1 MKNKLLVFCLSAMLP
16 GCAHYFDQKYDLKSE
31 YNQMPQVVEA
41 DDIKTRPYQKYD
53 AAFLG
58 KRIEYNAKTQQL
70 LSQNVNIESYEPI
83 DLPTLLESVAD
94 QTGISY
100 RINDSL
106 PNSEKTGSQAA
117 QLQAHSINF
126 NGTFEEFMRYISVL
140 YDVSSTLDHNNVL
153 TTSLYETYAIKLDF
167 YGQNNKFEASLDLS
181 SNEATAEGGL
191 IAKSETKFESTFW
204 EDVKDM
210 AEKYVS
216 SGIYS
221 LFKDASIL
229 TFTARP
235 SEHKTLSQILKK
247 YQTDNSRQFI
257 VSYKVFVLDKRKIK
271 KAGAAMNIDLINGGT
286 GINLTTAMMKS
297 AEGTFKTGRKFYSP
311 ESGRTLNI
319 NAQLDAFYEL
329 TGSRVLQSGT
339 FVTRNNV
346 PIPLNMTKRQNYVS
360 GRTRTINETTNR
372 ETIEVTTDRIITGTS
387 FIITPRVLSDG
398 RIEVSSGFTKRFLNG
413 LDTFEL
419 IQLPVVTTTETF
431 NVSTVTAGT
440 LLMVSKYQATEMSDG
455 QRAMLI
461 GAGGESNQSDATVVM
476 VVGIDYHQAPYSLK

>member
-58 KRIEYNAKTQQL
+58 KRVEYNAKTQQL

-106 PNSEKTGSQAA
+106 PNSEKTSNQAT

-126 NGTFEEFMRYISVL
+126 NGTFEEFMRYISAL

>member
-1 MKNKLLVFCLSAMLP
+1 MKNKLLILCLSAMLP
-16 GCAHYFDQKYDLKSE
+16 GCAHYFDQKCDLNSE
-31 YNQMPQVVEA
+31 SNQMPQVVEA

-117 QLQAHSINF
+117 PLQAHSINF

-311 ESGRTLNI
+311 EAGRTLNI

>member
-1 MKNKLLVFCLSAMLP
+1 MKKKLLIFCLAALLP
-16 GCAHYFDQKYDLKSE
+16 GCAHYFDQKYDLQSE
-31 YNQMPQVVEA
+31 SNQLPQVVEA
-41 DDIKTRPYQKYD
+41 DDTKTRPYQKYD

-58 KRIEYNAKTQQL
+58 KRVEYSAKKQQL
-70 LSQNVNIESYEPI
+70 LSQNVSIESYEPI
-83 DLPTLLESVAD
+83 DLQTLLDTVAG

-100 RINDSL
+100 RINQSL
-106 PNSEKTGSQAA
+106 PNSDNSGSEEAE
-117 QLQAHSINF
+117 LQAHSVSF
-126 NGTFEEFMRYISVL
+126 NGTFEEFMRYISSL
-140 YDVSSTLDHNNVL
+140 YDVATRLDHNNVL

-191 IAKSETKFESTFW
+191 IAKSETKFESSFW

-216 SGIYS
+216 SGVYS
-221 LFKDASIL
+221 IFKDASIL

-235 SEHKTLSQILKK
+235 SEYHTLSNILKK

-271 KAGAAMNIDLINGGT
+271 KAGAAMNIAFVNGGS

-297 AEGTFKTGRKFYSP
+297 ADGSLKAARKFYAT

-319 NAQLDAFYEL
+319 NAQLDALYEL

-360 GRTRTINETTNR
+360 GRTRTLNETTDR
-372 ETIEVTTDRIITGTS
+372 ETIEITTSSIITGTS

-413 LDTFEL
+413 LDIFDQ

-440 LLMVSKYQATEMSDG
+440 LLMVSKYEATEMSDG
-455 QRAMLI
+455 QRAMLL

-476 VVGIDYHQAPYSLK
+476 VVGIDYHQAPYTLK

>member
-1 MKNKLLVFCLSAMLP
+1 MKNKLLILCLSAMLP

-58 KRIEYNAKTQQL
+58 KRVEYNAKTQQL

-117 QLQAHSINF
+117 PLQAHSINF

-311 ESGRTLNI
+311 EAGRTLNI

>member
-1 MKNKLLVFCLSAMLP
+1 MKNKLWILCLSAMLP
-16 GCAHYFDQKYDLKSE
+16 GCTHYFDQKYDLDSE
-31 YNQMPQVVEA
+31 ANKLPQVVEA
-41 DDIKTRPYQKYD
+41 DDTKTRPYQKYNT
-53 AAFLG
+53 AFLG
-58 KRIEYNAKTQQL
+58 KRVEYSAKKQQL
-70 LSQNVNIESYEPI
+70 LSQNINIESYEPI
-83 DLPTLLESVAD
+83 DLQTLLDTVAA
-94 QTGISY
+94 QAGISY

-106 PNSEKTGSQAA
+106 PNSDKMSNQEPEY
-117 QLQAHSINF
+117 QAHSISF
-126 NGTFEEFMRYISVL
+126 KGSFEEFMRYISSL
-140 YDVSSTLDHNNVL
+140 YDVAASLDHNNVL
-153 TTSLYETYAIKLDF
+153 TTKLYETYAIKLDF
-167 YGQNNKFEASLDLS
+167 YGQNNKSETSLDLS
-181 SNEATAEGGL
+181 SNEVSSEGGL
-191 IAKSETKFESTFW
+191 VAKSETKFESSFW

-216 SGIYS
+216 SGVYS
-221 LFKDASIL
+221 IFKDASIL

-235 SEHKTLSQILKK
+235 SEYKTLSAILKK

-271 KAGAAMNIDLINGGT
+271 KAGAALNLAFVNGGT
-286 GINLTTAMMKS
+286 GINLSTAMMKS
-297 AEGTFKTGRKFYSP
+297 AEVSLKASRQFYTP
-311 ESGRTLNI
+311 DSGRMLNI
-319 NAQLDAFYEL
+319 NAQLDALYEL
-329 TGSRVLQSGT
+329 SGSRVLQSGT

-372 ETIEVTTDRIITGTS
+372 ETIEITTDKIITGTS

-413 LDTFEL
+413 LDTFDL

-440 LLMVSKYQATEMSDG
+440 LLMVSKYEATETSDG
-455 QRAMLI
+455 QRAMLL

-476 VVGIDYHQAPYSLK
+476 VVGIDYHQAPYTYK

>member
-1 MKNKLLVFCLSAMLP
+1 MLP

-83 DLPTLLESVAD
+83 DLPTLLESVAA

-117 QLQAHSINF
+117 QLQAHNINF
-126 NGTFEEFMRYISVL
+126 NGTFEEFIRYISVL

-153 TTSLYETYAIKLDF
+153 ITSLYETYAIKLDF

-221 LFKDASIL
+221 IFKDASIL

-297 AEGTFKTGRKFYSP
+297 AEGTFKAGRKFYSP
-311 ESGRTLNI
+311 EAGRTLNI

-476 VVGIDYHQAPYSLK
+476 VVGIDYHQAPYSFK

>member
-58 KRIEYNAKTQQL
+58 KRVEYNAKTQQL

-83 DLPTLLESVAD
+83 DLPTLLESVAA

-106 PNSEKTGSQAA
+106 PNSEKTSSQAA
-117 QLQAHSINF
+117 PLQAHSISF
-126 NGTFEEFMRYISVL
+126 NGTFEEFMRYISAL

-221 LFKDASIL
+221 IFKDASIL

-297 AEGTFKTGRKFYSP
+297 AEGTFKAGRKFYSL
-311 ESGRTLNI
+311 EAGRTLNI
-319 NAQLDAFYEL
+319 DAQLDAFYEL

-476 VVGIDYHQAPYSLK
+476 VVGIDYHQAPYSFK

>member
-1 MKNKLLVFCLSAMLP
+1 MLP

-58 KRIEYNAKTQQL
+58 KRVEYNAKTQQL

-117 QLQAHSINF
+117 PLQAHSINF

-311 ESGRTLNI
+311 EAGRTLNI

>member
-83 DLPTLLESVAD
+83 DLPTLLESVAA

-106 PNSEKTGSQAA
+106 PNSEKTGSQAVP
-117 QLQAHSINF
+117 LQAHSINF

-257 VSYKVFVLDKRKIK
+257 VSYKVFVLDKRKI
-271 KAGAAMNIDLINGGT
+271 ML
-286 GINLTTAMMKS
+286 LS
-297 AEGTFKTGRKFYSP
+297 APESSITSLEDEVGQRMGQRYQFLNATWEVELPREAIYVMQYFKTLAY
-311 ESGRTLNI
+311 
-319 NAQLDAFYEL
+319 QDAFFIKE
-329 TGSRVLQSGT
+329 VA
-339 FVTRNNV
+339 
-346 PIPLNMTKRQNYVS
+346 VS
-360 GRTRTINETTNR
+360 E
-372 ETIEVTTDRIITGTS
+372 TGTK
-387 FIITPRVLSDG
+387 I
-398 RIEVSSGFTKRFLNG
+398 SGGLLCKNG
-413 LDTFEL
+413 
-419 IQLPVVTTTETF
+419 
-431 NVSTVTAGT
+431 
-440 LLMVSKYQATEMSDG
+440 
-455 QRAMLI
+455 
-461 GAGGESNQSDATVVM
+461 
-476 VVGIDYHQAPYSLK
+476 H